1 MSGCTLGKTMTC
13 LDGVVGTVTCVED
26 VTRTGCFAAA
36 GAISFSA
43 IASCLQASVT
53 ASVIDP
59 AMPMTI
65 LEGVAM
71 GGDGVAPGGSD
82 LRLLVA

>member
-1 MSGCTLGKTMTC
+1 MCTLGRTMTC
-13 LDGVVGTVTCVED
+13 FDGVVGIVAWSD
-26 VTRTGCFAAA
+26 DMAGCFAAA
-36 GAISFSA
+36 AALSSSA

-53 ASVIDP
+53 ESVPDP